1 MFKMLPTL
9 LETHTDIANEAYGWD
24 PTKVLAESHEIIA
37 WKCKNNHEW
46 ETKISNRTKTVAR
59 NYKIEEADDF
69 YNKNILE
76 KLANLHFKNDDWVGY
91 LQDKRSEY
99 VRSKKIKG

>member
-1 MFKMLPTL
+1 MIWGSLLMSPALMAGPLFLIFVVVFVIPT
-9 LETHTDIANEAYGWD
+9 
-24 PTKVLAESHEIIA
+24 A
-37 WKCKNNHEW
+37 WYA
-46 ETKISNRTKTVAR
+46 SR
-59 NYKIEEADDF
+59 NYKIEEADEF